1 MKIESVRKDGSGNI
15 QMVKLDDGR
24 ELSKDEAISLVENG
38 NVEGVEVRSSKNG
51 SRYLRS
57 IPDSDKGNNLDNLPQ
72 F

>member
-24 ELSKDEAISLVENG
+24 ELSKEEAISLVENG